1 MNTIKMNNNTY
12 QVLNFNKNVSFQN
25 DSIYGSGTCAISTPD
40 VTSLNELVQNEIELI
55 EIYHDDTLI
64 YSSNSVGKIT
74 SINEYL
80 AENRVEINLNI
91 SFDYNTPEQN
101 TSIEEMTGE
110 EE

>member
-1 MNTIKMNNNTY
+1 MNNTIKLNNNTY
-12 QVLNFNKNVSFQN
+12 EVLAFNKNVSFQN
-25 DSIYGSGTCAISTPD
+25 DSIYGSGTCSLSTSD
-40 VTSLNELVQNEIELI
+40 ATSLNELAQSEIELI
-55 EIYHDDTLI
+55 EIYHDNTLI

-91 SFDYNTPEQN
+91 SFDYKTQEENT
-101 TSIEEMTGE
+101 E